1 MVKVDFKTVL
11 LAQSNTR
18 EQSSKRSGAR
28 LKTKSETGKRV
39 FLPRLTRLDID
50 FEGKKPT
57 ILQSMVYVAFSFHYV
72 FPEVKKKQMRCDW
85 KRRRPTRKKNDWL
98 ERGVVKEIRQGKKT
112 FTV

>member
-11 LAQSNTR
+11 FAQSNTR

-50 FEGKKPT
+50 FEGKKT
-57 ILQSMVYVAFSFHYV
+57 DCFVVYGLSSFFISLRFS
-72 FPEVKKKQMRCDW
+72 RS
-85 KRRRPTRKKNDWL
+85 
-98 ERGVVKEIRQGKKT
+98 
-112 FTV
+112 